1 MPPRVYLETSVVS
14 YLAARPSRDVVVA
27 GHQRTTLEWWRAR
40 NRFELVISQS
50 VLDEAGAGDP
60 ELAQERLSLLRD
72 LPILDVTESAVA
84 LAESL
89 IETAIIPRI
98 AAEDALHVSLAITH
112 GVDYLVTWNCRHIA
126 NAVIRPRIERAARDA
141 GLLPTII
148 CTPEELLNA

>member
-1 MPPRVYLETSVVS
+1 MSPRVYLETSVVS
-14 YLAARPSRDVVVA
+14 YRAARPSRDVVVA

-40 NRFELVISQS
+40 NRFEMVISQI
-50 VLDEAGAGDP
+50 VLDEAGAGGP
-60 ELAQERLSLLRD
+60 ELAQQRLSLLRD

-89 IETAIIPRI
+89 VETAIIPRI

>member
-1 MPPRVYLETSVVS
+1 MYLETSVVS

-27 GHQRTTLEWWRAR
+27 GHQRTTLEWRRAR
-40 NRFELVISQS
+40 SRFELVISQT

-60 ELAQERLSLLRD
+60 ELAQERLSLLGG
-72 LPILDVTESAVA
+72 LPLLDVTDSAIA
-84 LAESL
+84 LAEGL
-89 IETAIIPRI
+89 VDAAIIPRV

-126 NAVIRPRIERAARDA
+126 NALIRPRIERAARDA

>member
-1 MPPRVYLETSVVS
+1 
-14 YLAARPSRDVVVA
+14 
-27 GHQRTTLEWWRAR
+27 
-40 NRFELVISQS
+40 
-50 VLDEAGAGDP
+50 LDEAGAGDP
-60 ELAQERLSLLRD
+60 DLAQERLSLLRD
-72 LPILDVTESAVA
+72 LPLLDVTESAVA

>member
-1 MPPRVYLETSVVS
+1 MSPRVYLETSVVS

-40 NRFELVISQS
+40 NRFELVISQT

-60 ELAQERLSLLRD
+60 ELAQQRLSLLSD

-89 IETAIIPRI
+89 VETAIIPRI
-98 AAEDALHVSLAITH
+98 AAGDALHVSLAITH

>member
-60 ELAQERLSLLRD
+60 ELAQQRLSLLRD

-89 IETAIIPRI
+89 VETAIIPRI

>member
-14 YLAARPSRDVVVA
+14 YLAARPSQDVVVA
-27 GHQRTTLEWWRAR
+27 GHQRTTQEWWRAR
-40 NRFELVISQS
+40 NRFELVISQP

-60 ELAQERLSLLRD
+60 EQAQQRLSLLSG
-72 LPILDVTESAVA
+72 LPLLDITDSAIGF
-84 LAESL
+84 AERL
-89 IETAIIPRI
+89 VETAVIPQV
-98 AAEDALHVSLAITH
+98 AAEDALHISLAIAH

-126 NAVIRPRIERAARDA
+126 NALIRPRIERAAHDA